1 MMDSAIL
8 RPGRLDQLV
17 YIPLPDQKSRL
28 AIFTAT
34 LRKSP
39 VADVRSLYGPFTPTP
54 RAVTL
59 RRALL
64 RERVERRRS
73 SLLSRCKRPPSSS

>member
-39 VADVRSLYGPFTPTP
+39 VADVRSVHTDAARCYAAP
-54 RAVTL
+54 RA
-59 RRALL
+59 AA
-64 RERVERRRS
+64 RES
-73 SLLSRCKRPPSSS
+73 